1 MPANPAAAVYG
12 TITVGALLAAESAQR
27 ETYPRTLGAVVIALL
42 LYWLAH
48 SYASFA
54 ARRLLLG
61 ERLNVRGLAWTM
73 AHELPILIGAAIPL
87 VTLLISWAAG
97 AKLTSGVDAAIWTS
111 AAMILVVELAAALR
125 ARLFGRE
132 FVAQAMV
139 GALLGTLVI
148 ALKLV
153 LH

>member
-12 TITVGALLAAESAQR
+12 TISVGALLAAESAQR
-27 ETYPRTLGAVVIALL
+27 ETYPRTLGAVVITLL

-61 ERLNVRGLAWTM
+61 EPLSIRGLAWTM
-73 AHELPILIGAAIPL
+73 AHELPILIGAAVPL
-87 VTLLISWAAG
+87 VALLIWWAAG
-97 AKLTSGVDAAIWTS
+97 ARLTTGVNAAIWTS
-111 AAMILVVELAAALR
+111 AAMILIVELAAALR
-125 ARLFGRE
+125 ARLSGRE
-132 FVAQAMV
+132 LLAQATLGV
-139 GALLGTLVI
+139 LLALLVI

>member
-1 MPANPAAAVYG
+1 MPANPAGAVYG
-12 TITVGALLAAESAQR
+12 TITVGAVLAAESAQR
-27 ETYPRTLGAVVIALL
+27 ETYARTLGAVVITML

-61 ERLNVRGLAWTM
+61 EELKIRGLAWTM
-73 AHELPILIGAAIPL
+73 AHELSLLIGAAIPL
-87 VTLLISWAAG
+87 ATLLIWWAAG
-97 AKLTSGVDAAIWTS
+97 ANLASGVNAAIWTS
-111 AAMILVVELAAALR
+111 AAMILIVELAAGLR
-125 ARLFGRE
+125 ARLFGRALL
-132 FVAQAMV
+132 AQAAL
-139 GALLGTLVI
+139 GALLGLLVI

>member
-1 MPANPAAAVYG
+1 MPVNPAAAVYG
-12 TITVGALLAAESAQR
+12 TITVGALLAAESAQH
-27 ETYPRTLGAVVIALL
+27 ESYPRTFVAVALALL

-48 SYASFA
+48 SYSSFA

-61 ERLNVRGLAWTM
+61 ERLNLRGFAWTM
-73 AHELPILIGAAIPL
+73 AHELPILIGAAVPL
-87 VTLLISWAAG
+87 VALLISWAAG
-97 AKLTSGVDAAIWTS
+97 ARLASGVNAAIWTS
-111 AAMILVVELAAALR
+111 AAMILIVEVVAGVR

-132 FVAQAMV
+132 LFAQATL
-139 GALLGTLVI
+139 GALLGLLVL

>member
-1 MPANPAAAVYG
+1 MPANPAGAVYG

-54 ARRLLLG
+54 ARRMLLG
-61 ERLNVRGLAWTM
+61 ERLNIRGLAWTM
-73 AHELPILIGAAIPL
+73 AHELSILIGAAVPL
-87 VTLLISWAAG
+87 VALLIWWAAG

-111 AAMILVVELAAALR
+111 AAMIVILELAVGLR
-125 ARLFGRE
+125 ARLHGRE
-132 FVAQAMV
+132 LLAQAAL
-139 GALLGTLVI
+139 GAVLGLLVI

>member
-12 TITVGALLAAESAQR
+12 TITVGALLAAESAQH

-54 ARRLLLG
+54 ARRLRLG
-61 ERLNVRGLAWTM
+61 ERLNIRGLAWTM

-87 VTLLISWAAG
+87 VALLIWWAAG
-97 AKLTSGVDAAIWTS
+97 AKLTSGVNAAIWAS
-111 AAMILVVELAAALR
+111 AAMILIVELVAGLR
-125 ARLFGRE
+125 ARLLGRE
-132 FVAQAMV
+132 LFAQATL
-139 GALLGTLVI
+139 GALLGMLVI